1 VKSFELH
8 RIKDAV
14 ARKAAFAACEP
25 KIWWETGLF
34 PTLVITDAE
43 VAAEAMRRTDFIIPD
58 HRALVDD
65 IKRRYQRPFEYLSKT
80 MDILPVFLE
89 GERHAAIRKLLGQFL
104 STKLRELEPRLP
116 GIVRGHLDSLP
127 RTGNVDLVS
136 QLLVPF
142 TAEVFSELAER
153 EVTDQVMEM
162 TLGRIFEATQ
172 TVSSLSR
179 LDNWFERLFS
189 FLDAGTPGDER
200 FICQLCCLVFGVD
213 NVLSTLAENMVAAFQ
228 QADGANP
235 ARLPAYPVET
245 MVSVTHRKA
254 IAPTTIAGHPV
265 QASDLIRIHIEPFG
279 YSADK
284 SANAALFGAGRH
296 ACVGK
301 QISLSIWRHLS
312 EQFNDRKIRGQITDY
327 QSECTHTFNF
337 VKTLKVSI
345 LP

>member
-1 VKSFELH
+1 MKSFELH
-8 RIKDAV
+8 RIKDAA
-14 ARKAAFAACEP
+14 ARRAAFDGCEP
-25 KIWWETGLF
+25 KIWWETGF
-34 PTLVITDAE
+34 IPTLVIADADI
-43 VAAEAMRRTDFIIPD
+43 AAEAMRRADFIIPD

-65 IKRRYQRPFEYLSKT
+65 IKRRYHRPFDYLSKT

-89 GERHAAIRKLLGQFL
+89 GERHAAVRKLLGQFL
-104 STKLRELEPRLP
+104 SAKLRELEPRLP
-116 GIVRGHLDSLP
+116 DIVRAHLDRLP
-127 RTGNVDLVS
+127 RTGDADLVS

-142 TAEVFSELAER
+142 TREVFSELAER
-153 EVTDQVMEM
+153 ELTDQVMDM

-172 TVSSLSR
+172 TVSSLGR

-189 FLDAGTPGDER
+189 FLDAGPPGDER

-228 QADGANP
+228 QADGAHP

-312 EQFNDRKIRGQITDY
+312 EQFNDRKIRGTITDY
-327 QSECTHTFNF
+327 QSESTHTFNF
-337 VKTLKVSI
+337 VRTLKVSI